1 MTSRRHSNESQKRGT
16 ATEHAKHSNESQ
28 KRGTATEH
36 AKQPLVLERNPKTQQ
51 LMEEARADRA
61 DDSLEHLV
69 SKLTD
74 FLIHVMQMYPFLL
87 RLETDCEN
95 IEDMLFDKI
104 SDWAQKLRENA
115 SYSYSELQLHK
126 KIWDVVNRDKDGVP
140 KEHSFVDWC
149 RRIALHRTESTAANS
164 AATELDDGF
173 KKLVKDIF
181 ANDLTP
187 AQKKSRKYK
196 LREGTSITT
205 KQRSFVNAILR
216 TNLGDA
222 RVALYIFEHGIPTVL
237 DAPLQRQPL
246 QRAAM
251 ETMLE
256 ELMIWHACLLQWL
269 VKRQDNPNTIIARKL
284 SDLNQKEWQAER
296 RHRKSELQQ
305 QLRQGTHLAELR
317 DTKRKRFDDMSAT
330 EQRVLEDY
338 DCGKLQR
345 RLDDVRVRK
354 PK

>member
-16 ATEHAKHSNESQ
+16 ATEHAK
-28 KRGTATEH
+28 
-36 AKQPLVLERNPKTQQ
+36 QPAVLKRNPKTQQ
-51 LMEEARADRA
+51 FMEEARADRA
-61 DDSLEHLV
+61 DDSLEHLAF
-69 SKLTD
+69 KLAD
-74 FLIHVMQMYPFLL
+74 FLIHVMRQQYPFLL
-87 RLETDCEN
+87 RLETDCED
-95 IEDMLFDKI
+95 IEDMVFEKI
-104 SDWAQKLRENA
+104 SEWAKTPRENA
-115 SYSYSELQLHK
+115 SYSHSELLLHK
-126 KIWDVVNRDKDGVP
+126 KIWDVLNRDKQGVP

-164 AATELDDGF
+164 AATEHDDRF

-187 AQKKSRKYK
+187 EQKKDRKYQ

-216 TNLGDA
+216 KNLGDA
-222 RVALYIFEHGIPTVL
+222 RVALYILEHDIPTLL

-256 ELMIWHACLLQWL
+256 ELMTWYACLLQWL
-269 VKRQDNPNTIIARKL
+269 VERQNDPNTIIAQKL
-284 SDLNQKEWQAER
+284 SDLDQKQWQTER
-296 RHRKSELQQ
+296 RRRKCELQK
-305 QLRQGTHLAELR
+305 QLRQGAHLAELR
-317 DTKRKRFDDMSAT
+317 DSNRKRFHDMSAT

-338 DCGKLQR
+338 DCGKLQKR
-345 RLDDVRVRK
+345 HDDVRVRK

>member
-1 MTSRRHSNESQKRGT
+1 MTSQRHSNESQKRGT
-16 ATEHAKHSNESQ
+16 ATEHAKH
-28 KRGTATEH
+28 A
-36 AKQPLVLERNPKTQQ
+36 KTQQ
-51 LMEEARADRA
+51 FMEEARADRA
-61 DDSLEHLV
+61 DDSLTNLAF
-69 SKLTD
+69 KLAD
-74 FLIHVMQMYPFLL
+74 FFTQVMKEAFPFLL
-87 RLETDCEN
+87 HLGADCEDVQDTLLD
-95 IEDMLFDKI
+95 IQDALLQKFGDMYDH
-104 SDWAQKLRENA
+104 
-115 SYSYSELQLHK
+115 SELLLHK
-126 KIWDVVNRDKDGVP
+126 KIWDIVNRDKQGVP

-149 RRIALHRTESTAANS
+149 KRIALHRTESTATNS
-164 AATELDDGF
+164 AATEHDDRF
-173 KKLVKDIF
+173 KKLVAATEHDDPFRRLVKDIF

-187 AQKKSRKYK
+187 EQKKNPKYQ
-196 LREGTSITT
+196 LRESTSITT
-205 KQRSFVNAILR
+205 PQRSFVNNILR
-216 TNLGDA
+216 KNLGDA
-222 RVALYIFEHGIPTVL
+222 RIAQYILDIGIPTVL

-246 QRAAM
+246 GRAAM

>member
-16 ATEHAKHSNESQ
+16 ATEHAK
-28 KRGTATEH
+28 
-36 AKQPLVLERNPKTQQ
+36 QPLILECNAETQQ
-51 LMEEARADRA
+51 FMEEARADRA
-61 DDSLEHLV
+61 DDSLEHLAL
-69 SKLTD
+69 KLAD
-74 FLIHVMQMYPFLL
+74 FLASCYDGLKTHCNDIDEMVF
-87 RLETDCEN
+87 E
-95 IEDMLFDKI
+95 KI
-104 SDWAQKLRENA
+104 SEWAKTPRENA
-115 SYSYSELQLHK
+115 SYGYPELLLHK
-126 KIWDVVNRDKDGVP
+126 KIWDVLNRDKQGLP

-149 RRIALHRTESTAANS
+149 RRIALHRTESTASNS
-164 AATELDDGF
+164 AATEHDNRF
-173 KKLVKDIF
+173 KKQVAATEHDDRFRRLVKDIF

-187 AQKKSRKYK
+187 NQKKNPKYQLRK
-196 LREGTSITT
+196 GTSITT
-205 KQRSFVNAILR
+205 PQRSFVNNILR
-216 TNLGDA
+216 KNLGDA
-222 RVALYIFEHGIPTVL
+222 RIAQYILEHGVPTLL
-237 DAPLQRQPL
+237 DLPLQRHPL
-246 QRAAM
+246 RRAAM

-296 RHRKSELQQ
+296 RHRKYELQQ

-317 DTKRKRFDDMSAT
+317 DSKRKRFDDMSAT

-338 DCGKLQR
+338 DCGKLQK